1 MQPCRASRWRTCA
14 QSPRRF
20 LIARATAGDL
30 GTLLCF
36 VPPFR
41 RMRPFKS
48 LPCIFAWLTVTFPG
62 TCQVLA
68 AGPLKLDFNRDIQPI
83 LSENCYHCHG
93 PDAAERKGDL
103 RLDDETMAKAARDG
117 QPAILPGDS
126 HASTLI
132 QRIFSD
138 DPDEVMPT
146 PRSNRRLT
154 QEQKD
159 LLRRWVDEGA
169 TWGKHWAF
177 QRIERPEVPKI
188 EGGVRH
194 PVDAFVRHQLTEA
207 RLAPAPPAEAA
218 VLLRRVSLDL
228 TGLPP
233 TPDEVA
239 RFQREVAAEGGS
251 AGASRAY
258 LRVVDRLLASPAFG
272 ERWCWDWLDAA
283 RYADTNGYQGDPERT
298 MWPWRDWV
306 TRAFNANMPYD
317 EFTLWQTAGDLIP
330 GASAEQKLATGFYRN
345 HMING
350 EGGRIFEETRVENVM
365 DRVETTGTVWL
376 GLTVGCCRCHDHKFD
391 PLSLKDYYAL
401 FDYFNQTS
409 EDGKR
414 RTGQTPPVMDVSSPG
429 EYAAVK
435 AAKER
440 LEAVVAEV
448 EAFEL
453 KQFPRPAG
461 KPLTESDAIKL
472 PGNLP
477 QYIAKTEP
485 KNRSVDA
492 LLEAVSHF
500 KKADPAYGALLQ
512 KHLKAARELAN
523 ASNSISKVMI
533 MDELATPRPTFILEK
548 GAYDKPTAT
557 QVTSAI
563 PAIFARPS
571 TALETQAPAM
581 AQPESGAPGPG
592 GALNAEALAVTPT
605 GSPAQ
610 PSLPRQTRLDLA
622 RWLVA
627 RDNPLTARVTVNR
640 YWQAFFGVGLVK
652 TAEDFGVQGEKP
664 KHQKL
669 LDWLAVDFI
678 ESGWDVKALMRLIV
692 TSATYQQSSRLA
704 PGQEQVDPENRM
716 LARGPR
722 FRLPAWMLRD
732 QALAAAGLLE
742 RRVGGPG
749 VRPYQ
754 PEGIWEEAT
763 FGKKTYQQDHEEA
776 LYRRTLYTF
785 WRRIVGPT
793 SLFDNAARQV
803 CTVKTVRTNTPLH
816 ALVTLNDVTYVEAAR
831 VLAQSILQ
839 LPGDEESKVKA
850 AFVRLSSRVPAPQ
863 ELAVLQR
870 QLARLRE
877 LYAPDPE
884 AAIKLLSA
892 GEYLRDER
900 LPAQEHAAWTS
911 FCLLLL
917 NLDEVVTK
925 E

>member
-1 MQPCRASRWRTCA
+1 MDACPSFFSR
-14 QSPRRF
+14 
-20 LIARATAGDL
+20 RATADVFW
-30 GTLLCF
+30 TLLF
-36 VPPFR
+36 LDSPLR
-41 RMRPFKS
+41 RMRSSKS
-48 LPCIFAWLTVTFPG
+48 SPCIFAWLIVTILG
-62 TCQVLA
+62 ACRVLA
-68 AGPLKLDFNRDIQPI
+68 AGPSKLDFNRDIQPI

-93 PDAAERKGDL
+93 PDAAERKADL
-103 RLDDETMAKAARDG
+103 RLDDEKMAKAARDG

-146 PRSNRRLT
+146 PRSNRQLT
-154 QEQKD
+154 QEQKE

-169 TWGKHWAF
+169 VWGKHWAF
-177 QRIERPEVPKI
+177 QRIERPNVPKVQ
-188 EGGVRH
+188 GGVRH
-194 PVDAFVRHQLTEA
+194 PVDAFVRSKLAEA
-207 RLAPAPPAEAA
+207 RLSPSPAAEAA

-239 RFQREVAAEGGS
+239 RFQREVAAEGVN
-251 AGASRAY
+251 AGASQAY

-330 GASAEQKLATGFYRN
+330 GATPEQKLATGFYRN

-461 KPLTESDAIKL
+461 KPLTESDAIRL

-492 LLEAVSHF
+492 LLEAVSYF
-500 KKADPAYGALLQ
+500 KKAEPAYGALLQ
-512 KHLKAARELAN
+512 KHLRAARDLAN

-548 GAYDKPTAT
+548 GAYDKPTTT

-563 PAIFARPS
+563 PAIFAPLPPVAEMQPAGIVWHEEEVPGES
-571 TALETQAPAM
+571 SAQTAPPASSVPLASGAVPPAPA
-581 AQPESGAPGPG
+581 
-592 GALNAEALAVTPT
+592 
-605 GSPAQ
+605 
-610 PSLPRQTRLDLA
+610 RQTRLDLA

-627 RDNPLTARVTVNR
+627 RENPLTARVTVNR

-664 KHQKL
+664 KHQEL
-669 LDWLAVDFI
+669 LDWLAVEFI
-678 ESGWDVKALMRLIV
+678 ESGWNLKALMRLIV
-692 TSATYQQSSRLA
+692 TSSTYQQSSRLA

-742 RRVGGPG
+742 RRLGGAG

-831 VLAQSILQ
+831 VLAESVLQ
-839 LPGDEESKVKA
+839 APGDEAAKVTA
-850 AFVRLSSRVPAPQ
+850 VFGRLTCRMPSPQ
-863 ELAVLQR
+863 EMTMLRR

-884 AAIKLLSA
+884 AAVKLLGA
-892 GEYLRDER
+892 GEYPRDER